1 MPIGIKK
8 KFEIK
13 FYIEI
18 LYKKTVAITLNIETK
33 QKIIH
38 FQSKKNEVTFTSR
51 NFVCFHRMKKKEKR
65 NPEGQI
71 SISIVNKQKKIS
83 LNLFFHSRISWNNF
97 IICLSAYL
105 KRMILL

>member
-1 MPIGIKK
+1 MFWNIADRNKK

-51 NFVCFHRMKKKEKR
+51 NFVCFHRMKKKRKTKPR
-65 NPEGQI
+65 GT
-71 SISIVNKQKKIS
+71 
-83 LNLFFHSRISWNNF
+83 NF
-97 IICLSAYL
+97 NFNSE
-105 KRMILL
+105 